1 MKCHEKRAV
10 KIFFVL
16 TLVCLFALG
25 GGNLFAG
32 GGQAQQSAPSAAGGP
47 FKITMM
53 VRQSS
58 GEIPSADNPVIRE
71 IERITNTDL
80 DIQYIPNAAYAEKL
94 AVTVATNDYPMLTLF
109 TGGGKPATIEV
120 EAVRAGLFWKVG
132 DYLKRYN
139 WLSELDDNRIQNAS
153 IDGDLWGMFR
163 WRPSVRDGLFYRSD
177 WAEKLG
183 MSPPK
188 NREELYNMLKAFV
201 EKDPDGNGRADTYAI
216 AQEDSLNQ
224 VIPALAPT
232 YNLGNGFD
240 VINGKLIP
248 IHLQPAYL
256 DMLKFIKR
264 LYDEG
269 LMNRD
274 FPTISGTRRDEMIGG
289 GSYGLVVNSI
299 DKGILSIVPLQKV
312 NPNASYTVQVNFSD
326 YNAPIWGR
334 AGFDSKFYVSKKAVP
349 DEASF
354 LKVMEYF
361 NHMYSPEINNLVY
374 CGFEGVHYT
383 KTGPNTITINDE
395 QRQRYGIDIQSM
407 EQIAMRYQKNNY
419 TIENNPPYDNQLNQ
433 FYYQYP
439 GPVTGNPTWVLDSET
454 YNTRG
459 TELDTLIQDGM
470 VQFVTGA
477 IDERGWNALIDRW
490 RRDGGDRMVAEY
502 QAEYDKI
509 TR

>member
-1 MKCHEKRAV
+1 MKCHEKQQNSM
-10 KIFFVL
+10 FFVL
-16 TLVCLFALG
+16 ALVCLFCLE

-32 GGQAQQSAPSAAGGP
+32 GTRANPGASSGEGGP

-53 VRQSS
+53 TRQSS
-58 GEIPSADNPVIRE
+58 GEIPGPDHPVIRE

-80 DIQYIPNAAYAEKL
+80 DIQFIPNAAYAEKL

-153 IDGDLWGMFR
+153 VDGELWGMFR

-183 MSPPK
+183 ISQPK

-201 EKDPDGNGRADTYAI
+201 EKDPDGNGRADTYGI
-216 AQEDSLNQ
+216 AQEDSLAQ

-240 VINGKLIP
+240 VIDGKLIP

-264 LYDEG
+264 FYDEG

-274 FPTISGTRRDEMIGG
+274 FPTISGTRRDEMMGG
-289 GSYGLVVNSI
+289 GSYGSRVEPGGYPPGAPT
-299 DKGILSIVPLQKV
+299 DPDVP
-312 NPNASYTVQVNFSD
+312 N
-326 YNAPIWGR
+326 
-334 AGFDSKFYVSKKAVP
+334 
-349 DEASF
+349 
-354 LKVMEYF
+354 
-361 NHMYSPEINNLVY
+361 
-374 CGFEGVHYT
+374 
-383 KTGPNTITINDE
+383 
-395 QRQRYGIDIQSM
+395 
-407 EQIAMRYQKNNY
+407 
-419 TIENNPPYDNQLNQ
+419 
-433 FYYQYP
+433 
-439 GPVTGNPTWVLDSET
+439 
-454 YNTRG
+454 
-459 TELDTLIQDGM
+459 
-470 VQFVTGA
+470 
-477 IDERGWNALIDRW
+477 
-490 RRDGGDRMVAEY
+490 
-502 QAEYDKI
+502 
-509 TR
+509 